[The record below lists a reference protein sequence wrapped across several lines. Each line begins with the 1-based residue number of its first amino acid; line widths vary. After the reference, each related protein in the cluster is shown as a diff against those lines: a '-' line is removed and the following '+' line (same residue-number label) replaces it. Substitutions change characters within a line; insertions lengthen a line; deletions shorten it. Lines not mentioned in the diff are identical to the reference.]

1 MSETDPLQ
9 PICDRVA
16 AVWPVQRWGSLRV
29 VVGVS
34 GGADSVCLVR
44 TLAQMAGGASS
55 NLIVAHYDHQT
66 RDDSAD
72 DAAFVGEVARD
83 LGLDFELGR
92 SASRDPSRSEAD
104 LRGERYDFL
113 DSVARRLGA
122 RYVAVAHNRD
132 DQVETIL
139 HNILRGTGGNGARGI
154 APFRPLGEDLVLA
167 RPFLDVS
174 RHSIES
180 AMSAVGQSYRSDPT
194 NAEPTWTRNWLRV
207 ELLPLLKAQFPQVD
221 ESLLRLGQNVGELQ
235 AAVDQMAAELESTA
249 VRYEAG
255 AVRIAIGPMWLAP
268 EAVKVALLQG
278 CWKRMAW
285 PRGKMSHGHWKLLT
299 QRMFGGGA
307 QGKPLSFDLPGDV
320 QVSVSNDEIVL
331 TRRL

>member
-16 AVWPVQRWGSLRV
+16 AIWPAGRWASLRV

-34 GGADSVCLVR
+34 GGADSVCLLR
-44 TLAQMAGGASS
+44 TLAQMADEAAS

-72 DAAFVGEVARD
+72 DAAFVGQLARD

-104 LRGERYDFL
+104 LRGERYEFL
-113 DSVARRLGA
+113 DAVARRLGA

-139 HNILRGTGGNGARGI
+139 HNIFRGTGGSGARGI
-154 APFRPLGEDLVLA
+154 AAFRPLGEDLVLA
-167 RPFLDVS
+167 RPFLNVA
-174 RHSIES
+174 RQAIEA
-180 AMSAVGQSYRSDPT
+180 AMAAMGQAYRNDPT
-194 NAEPTWTRNWLRV
+194 NAEPMWTRNWLRV
-207 ELLPLLKAQFPQVD
+207 ELLPMLKDPFPQVD

-235 AAVDQMAAELESTA
+235 AAVDQIAAELETTTVVCEDA
-249 VRYEAG
+249 I
-255 AVRIAIGPMWLAP
+255 VRIDIAPLQRAP

-278 CWKRMAW
+278 CWKKMDW
-285 PRGKMSHGHWKLLT
+285 PQAKMSHRHWKRLT
-299 QRMFGGGA
+299 QLLKNSGSEVDPAG
-307 QGKPLSFDLPGDV
+307 FDLPGNV
-320 QVSVSNDEIVL
+320 HVSVSNDAIML
-331 TRRL
+331 TQRL